1 MMIGRFLGYHWMDF
15 QRFEFTKDQKQ
26 QLRLDAV
33 FFSGFRGRWLMT
45 ICHSNQSFLE
55 INRFIFISLEPEWN
69 LDDMNTSIHISLT
82 STDLIVASLTDA
94 QVASAFG
101 EIDETLIPEK
111 VHLATPAIGI
121 GWFASMAFDL
131 PNMTGTFIHVTCW
144 KRAVLYIAAM
154 LLEGIYVGSWAW
166 FHRRSL
172 TSLGFVWD
180 LVKMLPI
187 SKFGEAICHP
197 KNRGGSL
204 WKSNPQ
210 ARWHGTCLSQRMWL
224 QRRHKNAQVESVPRN
239 TKWNRETMIQLYTTS
254 EFPILQSGLDEI
266 VFS

>member
-1 MMIGRFLGYHWMDF
+1 MVDDHLPF
-15 QRFEFTKDQKQ
+15 QPI
-26 QLRLDAV
+26 
-33 FFSGFRGRWLMT
+33 FFV
-45 ICHSNQSFLE
+45 
-55 INRFIFISLEPEWN
+55 NRFIFISLEPEWN
-69 LDDMNTSIHISLT
+69 LDDMNRSIHISLT
-82 STDLIVASLTDA
+82 STDLIVASLTDV

-144 KRAVLYIAAM
+144 KRAVLCMAAM
-154 LLEGIYVGSWAW
+154 LVEGIYVGRWGW

-172 TSLGFVWD
+172 TSLGFVFLRSGENAPNFEVWWSY
-180 LVKMLPI
+180 LP
-187 SKFGEAICHP
+187 S

-210 ARWHGTCLSQRMWL
+210 ARWHGTCLSQRVWL
-224 QRRHKNAQVESVPRN
+224 QRRHKHAQVEAVPRN
-239 TKWNRETMIQLYTTS
+239 TQNETVKPLYTTS
-254 EFPILQSGLDEI
+254 EFPILQSGINES

>member
-1 MMIGRFLGYHWMDF
+1 MVDDHLPF
-15 QRFEFTKDQKQ
+15 QPI
-26 QLRLDAV
+26 
-33 FFSGFRGRWLMT
+33 FFV
-45 ICHSNQSFLE
+45 
-55 INRFIFISLEPEWN
+55 NRFIFISLEPEWN
-69 LDDMNTSIHISLT
+69 LDDMNRSIHISLT

-154 LLEGIYVGSWAW
+154 LVEGIYVGRWGW

-172 TSLGFVWD
+172 TSLGFVFLD

-187 SKFGEAICHP
+187 SKFGEAIAIQ
-197 KNRGGSL
+197 NRGAPYEKAILKRPIISM
-204 WKSNPQ
+204 SPQ
-210 ARWHGTCLSQRMWL
+210 ARWHGTCLSQRVWL
-224 QRRHKNAQVESVPRN
+224 ERRHKNAQVEAAPRN
-239 TKWNRETMIQLYTTS
+239 TKWNHYTQLVSFQYCNPESTKVYFHRVFYCWLYVGCVVRW
-254 EFPILQSGLDEI
+254 FPGFTPLRS
-266 VFS
+266 